1 MTNPKRGA
9 LLAMVS
15 FLGAWATAGC
25 NRMTGSSVT
34 PKTEDEK
41 KLYAIGLV
49 LGRNV
54 GVFNL
59 TAEELP
65 YVEAGLRD
73 AVLKRKPAVE
83 LDTYGPKINAMA
95 RDRQMAKTS
104 GEKGR
109 AKGALEAAA
118 REPGAV
124 KTPSGLVIRT
134 VKPGTGPS
142 PAATDRVKVHYE
154 GKLTD
159 GTVFDSSRKRNEPAT
174 FPLSGV
180 IKCWTEGVARM
191 KVGERAILTCPS
203 DLGYGDQGQP
213 PNIPGGATL
222 IFDVELLEI
231 VK

>member
-1 MTNPKRGA
+1 MTNLKRGA
-9 LLAMVS
+9 LVAVVP
-15 FLGAWATAGC
+15 FLTAWALAGC
-25 NRMTGSSVT
+25 NRLSGSSPT
-34 PKTEDEK
+34 PKTEDQK

-59 TAEELP
+59 TADELP

-73 AVLKRKPAVE
+73 AVLKQKPAVE
-83 LDTYGPKINAMA
+83 LEQYGPKINAMA
-95 RDRQMAKTS
+95 RDRQMARST
-104 GEKGR
+104 GEKAH

-124 KTPSGLVIRT
+124 RTPSGLVIRT

-142 PAATDRVKVHYE
+142 PTAADRVKVHYE

-174 FPLSGV
+174 FALGSV
-180 IKCWTEGVARM
+180 IRCWTEGVQRM

-203 DLGYGDQGQP
+203 DIGYGDNGQP
-213 PNIPGGATL
+213 PSIPGGATL

>member
-1 MTNPKRGA
+1 MTNLKRGA
-9 LLAMVS
+9 LVAIVG
-15 FLGAWATAGC
+15 FLTAGPLAGC
-25 NRMTGSSVT
+25 NRLSGSSAS
-34 PKTEDEK
+34 PKTEEQK

-59 TAEELP
+59 TPEELP

-73 AVLKRKPAVE
+73 AVLKKKPAVE

-95 RDRQMAKTS
+95 RERQMARSS
-104 GEKGR
+104 GEKSH
-109 AKGALEAAA
+109 AKAALEAAA

-124 KTPSGLVIRT
+124 RTPSGLVIRT

-142 PAATDRVKVHYE
+142 PTASDRVKVHYE

-174 FPLSGV
+174 FSLGGV
-180 IKCWTEGVARM
+180 IRCWTEGVQRM

-203 DLGYGDQGQP
+203 DLAYGEQGQP

-222 IFDVELLEI
+222 TFDVELLEI